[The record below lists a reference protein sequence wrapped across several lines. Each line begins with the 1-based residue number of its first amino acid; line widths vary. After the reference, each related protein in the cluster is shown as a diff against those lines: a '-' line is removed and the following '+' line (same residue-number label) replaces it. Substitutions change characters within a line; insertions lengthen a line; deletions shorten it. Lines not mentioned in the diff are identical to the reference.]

1 MSQNERKTTEIRASK
16 VGNSSPCSCPGLDAR
31 VHDFAARVASAGRPP
46 RCLLLGGRVGS
57 GAPWLAS
64 RLASALN
71 ARGCRVLRLTTR
83 DFEVGDGA
91 LDAKACAAAIA
102 EDSAAGNGSGPPP
115 IVLVE
120 GPHALGPG
128 LASALKAANV
138 QDARSILAK
147 PGAHVHVDDL
157 DKLSDD
163 VLRECA
169 FLAAAAR
176 DARRPVIGSDALAA
190 FANLDKRDDT
200 LLSAYE
206 AKASVVLHT
215 ALPCDASVLKPYV
228 VPALKAVCPDAPEYV
243 KAQALLHHLAP
254 FDVILKDALPA
265 HAHVAALL
273 SEAK

>member
-1 MSQNERKTTEIRASK
+1 MRPA
-16 VGNSSPCSCPGLDAR
+16 GCGLQHAWSGTPRPAGRGDKGVR
-31 VHDFAARVASAGRPP
+31 GPSLPRAGRPP
-46 RCLLLGGRVGS
+46 RGE
-57 GAPWLAS
+57 
-64 RLASALN
+64 
-71 ARGCRVLRLTTR
+71 ARRRRGTIR
-83 DFEVGDGA
+83 
-91 LDAKACAAAIA
+91 
-102 EDSAAGNGSGPPP
+102 S
-115 IVLVE
+115 
-120 GPHALGPG
+120 
-128 LASALKAANV
+128 ANV
-138 QDARSILAK
+138 Q
-147 PGAHVHVDDL
+147 
-157 DKLSDD
+157 
-163 VLRECA
+163 
-169 FLAAAAR
+169 